1 MTLATYRYGLLLFVI
16 AIVGCA
22 GPAPDT
28 HREFVNE
35 ALQESEIAVVRA
47 VSADIYSID
56 GARLKHPD
64 SDKYYSEIYLPPGQH
79 EIIIYRRFAVSAM
92 LRLKGYI
99 EAVSEPLSVE
109 LEAGHIYS
117 LNGDRS
123 TGDPDIWVGLWIEDT
138 TTGEVIARSKQPK
151 EL

>member
-1 MTLATYRYGLLLFVI
+1 MALAACRYGLLLFAI

-28 HREFVNE
+28 HKEFVNE
-35 ALQESEIAVVRA
+35 ALSESEIAIVRA
-47 VSADIYSID
+47 VSADIHSID
-56 GARLKHPD
+56 GARIKHPD

-79 EIIIYRRFAVSAM
+79 EIIIYRKFAVSAL
-92 LRLKGYI
+92 LRLKGYM
-99 EAVSEPLSVE
+99 EVLSEPLSVE